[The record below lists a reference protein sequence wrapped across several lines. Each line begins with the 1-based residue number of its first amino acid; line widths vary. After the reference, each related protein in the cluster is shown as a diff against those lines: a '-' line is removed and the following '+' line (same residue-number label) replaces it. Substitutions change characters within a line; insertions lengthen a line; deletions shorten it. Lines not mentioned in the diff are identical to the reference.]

1 MAWTQFFVAV
11 REHDGEVVASVPDLP
26 GCECRAET
34 KNEALGLIHHHIA
47 ASIFDLGVRGVPMP
61 PSQPPLVH
69 RQKPE
74 LRDAVWHIL
83 EVWL

>member
-11 REHDGEVVASVPDLP
+11 REKEGEIVVSVPDLP

-47 ASIFDLGVRGVPMP
+47 AHISELHVRGKSI
-61 PSQPPLVH
+61 PSSLPPLVH

-74 LRDAVWHIL
+74 LTHAVWHIL

>member
-1 MAWTQFFVAV
+1 MAWSQFFVAV
-11 REHDGEVVASVPDLP
+11 REHHGEMVVSVPDLP

-47 ASIFDLGVRGVPMP
+47 AHISELRVHGQSIP

-69 RQKPE
+69 RQQPE
-74 LRDAVWHIL
+74 LTNAVWHIL